1 MGTNDARALARPVA
15 SSGVSRL
22 PPLQAGGRGAPLR
35 RRRFA
40 RVAARSQ
47 AWFGERGYALSS
59 FQ

>member
-1 MGTNDARALARPVA
+1 MTRALARPVA
-15 SSGVSRL
+15 SAGASRL
-22 PPLQAGGRGAPLR
+22 PPLQAGGRGVPLR